1 MNEITIP
8 TIGYNM
14 KGCIY
19 SYQFIP
25 EYFYWQRIFSDKFYQ
40 KIQTDYIMLTEVLPQ
55 QIILAKNK

>member
-25 EYFYWQRIFSDKFYQ
+25 EYFYWQRIFSDKFYH
-40 KIQTDYIMLTEVLPQ
+40 KI
-55 QIILAKNK
+55 